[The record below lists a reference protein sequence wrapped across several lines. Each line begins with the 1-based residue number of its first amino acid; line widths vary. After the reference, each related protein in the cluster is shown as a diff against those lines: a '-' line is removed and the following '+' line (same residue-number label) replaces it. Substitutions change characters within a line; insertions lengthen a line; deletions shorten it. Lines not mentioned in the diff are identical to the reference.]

1 MAEAATIS
9 WFAMERP
16 LKRIDLLRHGLKAL
30 RFMLENFHD
39 GKLEA
44 EQIPRREDF
53 QSEQAR
59 TLYDT
64 IMNARSRA
72 AAEQRLAELELED
85 VDIGSFLHLS
95 GEHYYSYPALVK
107 ERAEAIRQGKLKVEG
122 A

>member
-1 MAEAATIS
+1 
-9 WFAMERP
+9 MERP
-16 LKRIDLLRHGLKAL
+16 LKRIDLLRHELKAL

-39 GKLEA
+39 GKLAA

-64 IMNARSRA
+64 IINARTRA
-72 AAEQRLAELELED
+72 AAEQRIAELELED
-85 VDIGSFLHLS
+85 VDIESFLRLS
-95 GEHYYSYPALVK
+95 GEHYYSYPALVR